1 MAHLVSSDLSSTIL
15 NPNVQGDIADLAFRK
30 ADYVEFLTR
39 EGRVKDG
46 LGGSP
51 YLWNVV
57 SAVNASAET
66 YSEGQA
72 PPTAGQQTYK
82 QASLSHVRVRAVYG
96 FTKDVQVNAA
106 KGGFYANQDP
116 TSVERVLG
124 ESDVMYLLE
133 QTLLGSNATA
143 GIAAAVDNS
152 GAYATLNA
160 STTTQWASEENGSIG
175 ALTIAAMQTL
185 YTEMISASGGS
196 SVPRGAKPTHWLMPP
211 NQMNNLI
218 ALGDGR
224 ATTGSVVRQ
233 VNAQGM
239 DLGYFKPDMLAFNGL
254 PVVKIPNITTTETYL
269 VDVKDITLIVHKD
282 IEVEEIVGNPE
293 TRQFQVSFWVAHK
306 FAHRNW
312 HGKMTGI
319 TA

>member
-1 MAHLVSSDLSSTIL
+1 MTALVSSDLSSTIL
-15 NPNVQGDIADLAFRK
+15 NPNVQGEIADLAFRK

-39 EGRVKDG
+39 EGRVIDG
-46 LGGSP
+46 IGGSP

-57 SAVNASAET
+57 NAVNGSAEV
-66 YSEGQA
+66 YAEGAA
-72 PPTAGQQTYK
+72 PPTSGQQTYK
-82 QASLSHVRVRAVYG
+82 QASLGHIRVRAVYG

-116 TSVERVLG
+116 TSLERVLG

-143 GIAAAVDNS
+143 GLAIAVDNS
-152 GAYATLNA
+152 GTYANISA
-160 STTTQWASEENGSIG
+160 STVTQWAAEENATNAAQS
-175 ALTIAAMQTL
+175 IAANQTL

-211 NQMNNLI
+211 NQMNNLT

-224 ATTGSVVRQ
+224 ATTGSIVRQ

-239 DLGYFKPDMLAFNGL
+239 DVGYFKPDMLSFNGL
-254 PVVKIPNITTTETYL
+254 PVVKVPNITSTEVYL
-269 VDVKDITLIVHKD
+269 IDVKDINLIVHKD

-312 HGKMTGI
+312 HGKQTGV